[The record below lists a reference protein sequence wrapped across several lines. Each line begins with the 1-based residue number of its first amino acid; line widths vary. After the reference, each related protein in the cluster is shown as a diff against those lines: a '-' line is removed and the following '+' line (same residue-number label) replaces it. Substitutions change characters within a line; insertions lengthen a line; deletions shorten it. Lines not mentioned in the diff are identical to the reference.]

1 MTIKPV
7 AQKPRLIPFHLRN
20 ELESE
25 INKRVDQDIWEPV
38 FGQATEWVSNLVL
51 FFKPNSRELRVCT
64 DYRDVN
70 RAIKRERHL
79 LPTLEEIVQQI
90 QDAEFFAMLD
100 CNSAFEQVELDDE
113 SLSITTISSHLGLF
127 QSKRLNLGI
136 CSAPEIFHNL
146 MRKILFG
153 LKGVVNAH
161 DDILIYGKTLSTLQ
175 FNVDSLLKRLVSAGL
190 TLNLKKC
197 QFNREKVDYFE
208 LTFSK
213 AGVKLKELKTEALRS
228 SDQTIHLNFTAF

>member
-1 MTIKPV
+1 MGTSVRPGD
-7 AQKPRLIPFHLRN
+7 RMGF
-20 ELESE
+20 
-25 INKRVDQDIWEPV
+25 EPS
-38 FGQATEWVSNLVL
+38 F

-113 SLSITTISSHLGLF
+113 SRPITTISSHLGLF

-153 LKGVVNAH
+153 LNGVANAH